1 MISKVVNKK
10 FMNSSCIYVNSAGQI
25 KTFFQFIGKD
35 ISIGIQYRSLEE
47 DFSCLNDFK
56 LKIITKKQNHCN
68 FSYEE
73 NFLI

>member
-1 MISKVVNKK
+1 MIGKIVNKK

-35 ISIGIQYRSLEE
+35 VAVGIQYRSMEQ

-56 LKIITKKQNHCN
+56 LKIMLKKQNHSN

-73 NFLI
+73 HFLP